1 MATERQIA
9 ANRKN
14 ALRSTG
20 PKSLAGKIRSSGN
33 AYRHGLS
40 SPLQFDPSL
49 SERAEA
55 IACVVAG
62 NKAGE
67 RELAAAMDFAWA
79 QLQHNRIAATQRE
92 LMMSLRSAGC
102 KPRLLR
108 RLLALDRYGRY
119 AQTTRRRA
127 LVHLANST
135 AAGFCQNEP
144 NFVQPNQKLQKR

>member
-62 NKAGE
+62 KQAGE
-67 RELAAAMDFAWA
+67 RAVAAAMDFAGA
-79 QLQHNRIAATQRE
+79 QLQLNRIAATHRE
-92 LMMSLRSAGC
+92 LMMSWRSGRC
-102 KPRLLR
+102 NRRLLR
-108 RLLALDRYGRY
+108 RLLALDRYARY

-127 LVHLANST
+127 MLDLANVT

-144 NFVQPNQKLQKR
+144 NFVQPNQVEPQK